1 MTAVG
6 FYAAD
11 NDLCT
16 VELNWPMSQKVL
28 LKKTVAE
35 EFLFKGIRAGGGWN
49 SGWDA
54 TLSGLS
60 L

>member
-1 MTAVG
+1 
-6 FYAAD
+6 
-11 NDLCT
+11 
-16 VELNWPMSQKVL
+16 MSRKVL